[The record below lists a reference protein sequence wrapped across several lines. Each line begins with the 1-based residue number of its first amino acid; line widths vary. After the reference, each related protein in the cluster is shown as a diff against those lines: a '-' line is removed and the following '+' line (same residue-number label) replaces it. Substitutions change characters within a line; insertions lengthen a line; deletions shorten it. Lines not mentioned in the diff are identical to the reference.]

1 MSKDNFCVGA
11 PSGHWGPISGLG
23 GPEGYKISSFHTGP
37 FLTMKCIIFYLNSAK
52 HYEFKKLGQNL
63 VPGAKKCPKC
73 QRQCIAWSR
82 RSPPWSQPTS
92 DMCTVVRE
100 GAHKF
105 WSFLGSFFGIMTKL
119 MGSWA
124 HSFNSWALLLGRHW
138 THGLICPKNCKNF
151 KSWALSF
158 LSIHEQKS
166 NAPIWNIFSTAGAL
180 VVVTV

>member
-1 MSKDNFCVGA
+1 MAEDRRWTNKFYKRDRPTKKICGPNLIFWIAMGCGDARFGRKGQKTPKSK
-11 PSGHWGPISGLG
+11 G
-23 GPEGYKISSFHTGP
+23 GSRSTSS
-37 FLTMKCIIFYLNSAK
+37 S
-52 HYEFKKLGQNL
+52 
-63 VPGAKKCPKC
+63 
-73 QRQCIAWSR
+73 
-82 RSPPWSQPTS
+82 SPASWAPWSQPTS

-166 NAPIWNIFSTAGAL
+166 NAPIWNILNIFSTAGAL

>member
-1 MSKDNFCVGA
+1 MIFSVTIFC
-11 PSGHWGPISGLG
+11 
-23 GPEGYKISSFHTGP
+23 ECMFQT
-37 FLTMKCIIFYLNSAK
+37 LTLDSLAD
-52 HYEFKKLGQNL
+52 
-63 VPGAKKCPKC
+63 
-73 QRQCIAWSR
+73 IADMWSR
-82 RSPPWSQPTS
+82 RGTHMPTEKCRKGATEVSQGSQGLLRLSNDPTTPWSQPTS

-166 NAPIWNIFSTAGAL
+166 NAPIRNIFSTAGAL

>member
-1 MSKDNFCVGA
+1 MTVKEWPGQDVWYKLHIFWKPLICIMISALPESPIAV
-11 PSGHWGPISGLG
+11 SGPTEHCS
-23 GPEGYKISSFHTGP
+23 
-37 FLTMKCIIFYLNSAK
+37 IFYFPPSC
-52 HYEFKKLGQNL
+52 
-63 VPGAKKCPKC
+63 V
-73 QRQCIAWSR
+73 
-82 RSPPWSQPTS
+82 PPWSQPTS

-180 VVVTV
+180 VVVRV